1 MSKKQITY
9 KGKTVEKTRNGKTD
23 TQKQIGSKPFE
34 TDPAY
39 VNYRLGATLNMGSY
53 ESIKV
58 DIGVTMP
65 CLPTWPEINKTYKN
79 IRKEVEHLMDTEVQS
94 IRKAAK

>member
-53 ESIKV
+53 ESMKV
-58 DIGVTMP
+58 DVGVTMP
-65 CLPTWPEINKTYKN
+65 CLPTWPEIKKTYKE
-79 IRKEVEHLMDTEVQS
+79 IKKEVEDLMDKEVQA
-94 IRKAAK
+94 IRKAAR